1 MDDLTGTGIAGTRTV
16 TTSSQIAS
24 ETSERLG
31 ITETRQVSTM
41 VNLTGMRPADA
52 LASTGFALANP
63 ATANYVVYAP
73 SGGTF
78 TVDLSG
84 AAGKTLDI
92 RWMNVSSGNLSS
104 MTTIVGGSSNQSFTS
119 PYAQAALIL
128 TPDANQS
135 PLTTTTLTTTTLT
148 TTTLTTTTPT
158 TTMLAGSSGSG
169 LSPDGYTLLAGG
181 AGSLVTSAGTWSF
194 GSAYDPIGDRYILL
208 NGQPAAGDGVEL
220 QVANQGNLYAVN
232 AVGNWYEWMGGS
244 WAAVSGPGAVPP
256 GNASTTGTG
265 TSPADVTLGSST
277 SPADGTSGGDTGTPV
292 TSGTS
297 DTDTRTSPPG
307 QSDTGSASFPNSE
320 GTTTAVSTSASGG
333 DSPLAVFGND
343 TTTPT
348 LTGGTSPVDPTTFQP
363 DPGND
368 YLHSRKTTQ
377 GHGEIANLNGNM
389 DQLPI
394 APNLHAHGITSAA
407 KLVSGATVSNGNSVL
422 HLSPT
427 KDITFLEISQPSTL
441 VDSILVS

>member
-1 MDDLTGTGIAGTRTV
+1 
-16 TTSSQIAS
+16 
-24 ETSERLG
+24 
-31 ITETRQVSTM
+31 
-41 VNLTGMRPADA
+41 MRPADR
-52 LASTGFALANP
+52 LASTGFALANS

-78 TVDLSG
+78 RVDLSG
-84 AAGKTLDI
+84 AAGRTLDV

-148 TTTLTTTTPT
+148 TTTLTTTTPTTTTPT

-220 QVANQGNLYAVN
+220 QVANQGNLYTVN

-244 WAAVSGPGAVPP
+244 WAAVSEPGAVPP

-265 TSPADVTLGSST
+265 TSPAD
-277 SPADGTSGGDTGTPV
+277 GTPGGDTGTPL

-427 KDITFLEISQPSTL
+427 KDITFLGISQPSTL